1 MGVSKSFAGC
11 IQKAEEGKQ
20 TQMRKRARPSN
31 EYELEC
37 IPGLEAFARDELNS
51 YGSTFLHSL
60 ETLRPGFLRFRFGGD
75 SRLLLTLRSVI
86 AVYGVHRFEVPR
98 PKALLGHQHL
108 TRLTDILRAAMRDWT
123 LQNPRLGIGAAG
135 ANSRVIIRLKE
146 ELACLLDVELAAENK
161 GELYLRL
168 ARPVDRAAWEVLVRL
183 GPRPLSK
190 RDWRVINVPGAL
202 NATVAYIMTQIRPR
216 DAQDRVLN
224 LCCGSGTILVE
235 HALSRTSG
243 QLLAVDYSANM
254 LSAAKHN
261 LCASATKHRITL
273 LHADAGHTPLPSR
286 AIDRIYAD
294 LPFGGHVGSHADNL
308 RLYPALLR
316 ESFRVSK
323 PDAVM
328 ILLTHEVNL
337 LRNCIAQ
344 SDWRAISETKI
355 TLSGL
360 HPRLFVLKRKS
371 TTIYK

>member
-1 MGVSKSFAGC
+1 
-11 IQKAEEGKQ
+11 
-20 TQMRKRARPSN
+20 MRKRASRSN
-31 EYELEC
+31 EYEVEC
-37 IPGLEAFARDELNS
+37 IPGLEAFAMDELNS
-51 YGSTFLHSL
+51 YDAHSI
-60 ETLRPGFLRFRFGGD
+60 ENLRPGFLRFRFADD
-75 SRLLLTLRSVI
+75 SRLLLSLRSAI
-86 AVYGVHRFEVPR
+86 AVYGVQRFEVPR

-108 TRLTDILRAAMRDWT
+108 TRLIDILRAAVRDWT

-135 ANSRVIIRLKE
+135 ANTQVITRLKE
-146 ELACLLDVELAAENK
+146 ELAKLLDVELAVENK

-168 ARPVDRAAWEVLVRL
+168 VRPIDRSAWEVLVRL

-202 NATVAYIMTQIRPR
+202 NATVAYAMTQIRSQ

-235 HALSRTSG
+235 HALGRSSD
-243 QLLAVDYSANM
+243 QLLAIDNSAKM

-261 LCASATKHRITL
+261 LCASDTKHQVNL
-273 LHADAGHTPLPSR
+273 LNADAGHTPLRSR

-316 ESFRVSK
+316 EAYRVSK

-328 ILLTHEVNL
+328 VLLTHEVKL
-337 LRNCIAQ
+337 LRYCIAQ
-344 SDWRAISETKI
+344 SNWRTISETKI